1 MEPLKIGI
9 SARLLY
15 PDPRRFFLPTKS
27 VQYLEQ
33 SVANWVMSGE
43 VLAFMVPALSLSSP
57 HLPAKVSKK
66 DYVDALDGLV
76 LQGGADIAPETYG
89 ESPLNPEWSGDRVRD
104 AYEIRLFR
112 EFVRQGKP
120 VLGICRGCQ
129 LINVAFGGTLYQ
141 DIQTQVGGS
150 LQHRCDKRYE
160 DNFHAMRLVE
170 GGWLTGL
177 YPRETISRI
186 NTIHHQAVKA
196 LGRELVIE
204 AVSEPDGLVE
214 AIRWTG
220 PSFVAGVQW
229 HPEFMDPADAQLLD
243 GKPLL
248 NAFLDACRHRKA
260 TGRPTPAQES
270 ARCATL

>member
-43 VLAFMVPALSLSSP
+43 VLAFMVPALSLASP
-57 HLPAKVSKK
+57 HLPAKIAKK

-89 ESPLNPEWSGDRVRD
+89 EAPVNPEWSGDRVRD
-104 AYEIRLFR
+104 GYEIRLFR

-150 LQHRCDKRYE
+150 LLHRCDKRYE
-160 DNFHAMRLVE
+160 DNFHALRLVE
-170 GGWLTGL
+170 GGLLSRL
-177 YPRETISRI
+177 YPREPISRI

-196 LGRELVIE
+196 LGRDLVIE
-204 AVSEPDGLVE
+204 AVSEPDGIVE
-214 AIRWTG
+214 AIRWDG
-220 PSFVAGVQW
+220 PSWVAGVQW
-229 HPEFMDPADAQLLD
+229 HPEFMDPADTELLD

-248 NAFLDACRHRKA
+248 RSFIAACRRRKES
-260 TGRPTPAQES
+260 GKPSPALES
-270 ARCATL
+270 VPCATP